1 MSINEVMNWT
11 VNLEANTSQFMKD
24 LNDAAKG
31 INVEFDNKGLVK
43 SFARAQGDIQK
54 LLSDTVSAG
63 ATAGFSNANIKG
75 LKNKLK
81 PISEE
86 IETSL
91 KSIFD
96 LQVKGSTEAAKN
108 WSQAAKDIHAKAI
121 ETERMKMNEAE
132 RRFKLEK
139 KSTDRLIKRRATA
152 RQDADRL
159 EDRNA
164 SERAKDWMESIG
176 GSFAKLKSG
185 DLAGVLS
192 GAGKGAT
199 ARGVGMQD
207 KAAAAGEAGGMMG
220 KMGGLMAK
228 IGPIIAGIGAVVG
241 GFAAL
246 AAVVM
251 LVDAAVKGLNKTM
264 LDSGVAGADMASQFN
279 QLGDTMD
286 NIRKSATRSFGFN
299 QIWGVS
305 GKDHLEI
312 LGAFNAAGQTIHEMG
327 TEMDRL
333 RQYTQAALTY
343 SKLLGLSTQEVSS
356 SMASYMEELGLTL
369 QGVQGRFSNI
379 TSAAK
384 ESGFGV
390 KRFFNMVLQATSGM
404 SMYNVRLE
412 EAAGLLI
419 QLGDILGEKM
429 GGDFLQTLTQGFKQ
443 EGTQDRIKKTMTTGV
458 DLSSRILRKDAVYAA
473 EEFQRKVAE
482 LTEAEGG
489 PAVQALLKASGLE
502 GLEGE
507 DFAKKVGSMSP
518 DDLALL
524 QEKLRQ
530 TGSAGAGLSR
540 SLRDVGS
547 LGKSFKGGLAGTQA
561 ARSSAGAGATLFLKL
576 NEMNRLLGPLQDIDM
591 SSEAGMR
598 QMMAFEQQTGISGEE
613 AMKLSETGKAM
624 EAKFQLMQEAQGGTA
639 ADRAAFNDAAGKEFG
654 IALDEATGKA
664 FRQDADGN
672 RVGSEIKNLEDF
684 FIGIGSNLI
693 GWEPSQIAEDILLA
707 QEIASN
713 TTDIASILERGIE
726 WLLTG
731 IYDTVKIIAGFMGAG
746 LDKSEKAAKSE
757 AIEILSEQANAAA
770 DQVRAYQKEIDALK
784 DKRRTADSSEYAGI
798 DAEIAGK
805 EGLRDDAGIG
815 ASSLR
820 RQLRSVQR
828 INDKKGF
835 FDWDKASDFTGNADR
850 MDAPG
855 RRADYEKTYGEGWE
869 DKYVEELRRLAVAAD
884 PSLGDQTTDILG
896 YESDAMFD
904 AMNAIDPEWVGSGEN
919 VAARWM
925 DDDRAVDWDELEAE
939 ARAADDQRTGDQTT
953 DLEAAFDKQTDDL
966 DRSADERE
974 RDALQQ
980 QVAGLINES
989 GFKGDVDRAAA
1000 GILGGNPGSVAMGAE
1015 MPGGG
1020 TLFDALAA
1028 IGDQDVMRAALRG
1041 NRPANDFLMQI
1052 GAGGRVKF
1060 AQRINSADTVTA
1072 TASKPGGPIQS
1083 SGRKGSG
1090 GSTVVINSFGNA
1102 AEVVRGIQAAVAAGV
1117 V

>member
-31 INVEFDNKGLVK
+31 IKPEFDNKGLVK

-63 ATAGFSNANIKG
+63 ATAGLSSANIKG
-75 LKNKLK
+75 LKHKLK

-108 WSQAAKDIHAKAI
+108 WGVAVKNAHAKAI
-121 ETERMKMNEAE
+121 AGEKIKLEGAE

-139 KSTDRLIKRRATA
+139 KVTDRLIKRRATA

-207 KAAAAGEAGGMMG
+207 KAAAAGDAGGMMG
-220 KMGGLMAK
+220 KLGGLMSK
-228 IGPIIAGIGAVVG
+228 IGPIIAGIGAVVA

-246 AAVVM
+246 AAMVV
-251 LVDAAVKGLNKTM
+251 LVDGAVKGLNKTM
-264 LDSGVAGADMASQFN
+264 MDSGVAGADLASQFN
-279 QLGDTMD
+279 QLGTTMD
-286 NIRKSATRSFGFN
+286 DIRKSATRSFGFN

-429 GGDFLQTLTQGFKQ
+429 GGDFLQTLMQGFKQ

-507 DFAKKVGSMSP
+507 AFAKKVGSMSS
-518 DDLALL
+518 DERGML

-540 SLRDVGS
+540 SLRDVGT
-547 LGKSFKGGLAGTQA
+547 LGKSFRGDLGGAQA

-576 NEMNRLLGPLQDIDM
+576 NEMNRLLGPLQDIDTTDM
-591 SSEAGMR
+591 KR
-598 QMMAFEQQTGISGEE
+598 MMAFEQQTGISGEE
-613 AMKLSETGKAM
+613 VRKLQETGLAM
-624 EAKFQLMQEAQGGTA
+624 EAKFRLMQEAQGGTA
-639 ADRAAFNDAAGKEFG
+639 ADREAFNAKAGEEFG
-654 IALDEATGKA
+654 IVLDKVTGQA
-664 FRQDADGN
+664 FRKDADGN
-672 RVGSEIKNLEDF
+672 RVGSEIKNMEDF

-693 GWEPSQIAEDILLA
+693 GGEETQIAEDILLA
-707 QEIASN
+707 QEIAKN
-713 TTDIASILERGIE
+713 TTDLASILERGVE
-726 WLLTG
+726 WFLSG
-731 IYDTVKIIAGFMGAG
+731 IYDTVKIIAGLMGGG
-746 LDKSEKAAKSE
+746 LSADEKASKGE
-757 AIEILSEQANAAA
+757 AVAALSERADAA
-770 DQVRAYQKEIDALK
+770 QEEAYALQRTIDGLK
-784 DKRRTADSSEYAGI
+784 AERRTADPVRQAEIDSEIERSADQQTGAGI
-798 DAEIAGK
+798 RAKAFK
-805 EGLRDDAGIG
+805 
-815 ASSLR
+815 

-828 INDKKGF
+828 MQTGGGF
-835 FDWDKASDFTGNADR
+835 FGLDKDKGDFMAKAARDDLGARKEDVKAT
-850 MDAPG
+850 
-855 RRADYEKTYGEGWE
+855 GEGWE
-869 DKYVEELRRLAVAAD
+869 DLWSEQVMGVALEATPGLGHQTGPYDQRL
-884 PSLGDQTTDILG
+884 Q
-896 YESDAMFD
+896 DAMFRL
-904 AMNAIDPEWVGSGEN
+904 DPESV
-919 VAARWM
+919 RY
-925 DDDRAVDWDELEAE
+925 
-939 ARAADDQRTGDQTT
+939 DDQRSMDELAVQQTQLQRLAA
-953 DLEAAFDKQTDDL
+953 DIEAGNRAISKEATQ
-966 DRSADERE
+966 DEVA
-974 RDALQQ
+974 AL
-980 QVAGLINES
+980 L
-989 GFKGDVDRAAA
+989 AAA
-1000 GILGGNPGSVAMGAE
+1000 GIEGDHGRMAGQLLGGRIPTGLDLKAQ

-1020 TLFDALAA
+1020 SL
-1028 IGDQDVMRAALRG
+1028 GDKLLLSGSPEMSEAVLKGSM
-1041 NRPANDFLMQI
+1041 ANDFLMQI